1 MKITKTTVSR
11 AAALV
16 LVLLCAGAQISFAQ
30 DDGAGQSRVRQV
42 AAGQKVKIKGVI
54 VDRQPDTITVRDMTK
69 MDTVVLLTNGT
80 SVKSNGGFMRSGTN
94 YDETNLLRGLI
105 CEVEGVGDSQGQLV
119 ASKIRFDKQDL
130 KTATAL
136 DSRVAPV
143 EERVT
148 KVEAQNK
155 ALAGQV
161 DELSELS
168 KMAKEEAEKATA
180 EAARAN
186 EGVELANQR
195 ISNLDN
201 FDVSDHVSVLFAV
214 SSAVLTPEAKQ
225 QLDAIVEK
233 ALASKGYV
241 IEVAGYTDTTGRP
254 AKNQVLS
261 QQRADAVVRYLTGV
275 RNIPLRRVITPTGY
289 GSLKPVEPNTTAAG
303 RGANRRVEVNLLIN
317 KGITSAPAS

>member
-30 DDGAGQSRVRQV
+30 DDAADQARVRQV
-42 AAGQKVKIKGVI
+42 AAGQKAKIKGVI
-54 VDRQPDTITVRDMTK
+54 VDRQPDTITVRDTTK
-69 MDTVVLLTNGT
+69 MDTVVLLTDAT
-80 SVKSNGGFMRSGTN
+80 SVKSTGGFMKKGAT

-105 CEVEGVGDSQGQLV
+105 CEVEGVGNANGQLV

-143 EERVT
+143 EDRVS

-168 KMAKEEAEKATA
+168 KMAKEEAEKANA

-186 EGVELANQR
+186 AGVEAANQR
-195 ISNLDN
+195 ISNLDD
-201 FDVSDHVSVLFAV
+201 FDVKSQVSVLFAV
-214 SSAVLTPEAKQ
+214 NSSVLSLEAKQ
-225 QLDAIVEK
+225 QLDEIVEQ
-233 ALASKGYV
+233 AMATKGYV
-241 IEVAGYTDTTGRP
+241 LEVAGYTDTTGSA
-254 AKNQVLS
+254 AKNQALS
-261 QQRADAVVRYLTGV
+261 QARANSVVRYLTGV
-275 RNIPLRRVITPTGY
+275 KSIPLRRIITPTGY
-289 GSLKPVEPNTTAAG
+289 GSLKPAAENSTSAG
-303 RGANRRVEVNLLIN
+303 RQANRRVEVHLLVN